1 MECFNNELSTGKL
14 TITTDAVSGVEICQ
28 QWQVSDAD
36 SYVRLENA
44 TSASTQFIPSL
55 NFYQPSLTANIAAF
69 ISSRVV
75 DTGAQ
80 PTLVIDGRTIA
91 NTALVNRPV
100 LRIRNFSTQI
110 VDVTADGLVGINTTA
125 PTERLDV
132 NGSIRTR
139 NSIKFGDT
147 AKSIDGGTGAVM
159 TINSGNNSMVFRGTS
174 NAFMRGS
181 TVGIGIEIA
190 GTPTINPSAILTLTS
205 TTKGF
210 LPPRMTTDER
220 DAISSPA
227 LGLMIYNTTT
237 NKHQGYNG
245 SWNDLY

>member
-1 MECFNNELSTGKL
+1 MECFNNELSTDKL
-14 TITTDAVSGVEICQ
+14 TIITDAVSGAEICQ

-44 TSASTQFIPSL
+44 TSTSTQFIPAL
-55 NFYQPSLTANIAAF
+55 NFYQPSLTSNLAAM
-69 ISSRVV
+69 ITSRVI
-75 DTGAQ
+75 DTGTQ
-80 PTLVIDGRTIA
+80 PSLVIDSRTMS

-110 VDVTADGLVGINTTA
+110 IDVTATGFVGINTIT

-132 NGSIRTR
+132 NGNSRIRG
-139 NSIKFGDT
+139 SLIFSDT
-147 AKSIDGGTGAVM
+147 AKSIDGGVGATM
-159 TINSGNNSMVFRGTS
+159 NINSGVNSMVFRGTS
-174 NAFMRGS
+174 NAFMRG
-181 TVGIGIEIA
+181 TTQGVGIEIT
-190 GTPTINPSAILTLTS
+190 GTPTINNSAILTLTS

-210 LPPRMTTDER
+210 LPPRMTTTER
-220 DAISSPA
+220 DAIASPA